1 MGPPIKLTS
10 DKLARK
16 TDLIT
21 YVHKKIHKEMRLKK
35 GSWSLHTILTGD
47 WVGQSDT
54 CGRTNESLKMKVKV
68 NVKSLSHAQLF
79 ANPWIVAYQAP
90 LSKGIKRA
98 T

>member
-1 MGPPIKLTS
+1 M
-10 DKLARK
+10 
-16 TDLIT
+16 
-21 YVHKKIHKEMRLKK
+21 
-35 GSWSLHTILTGD
+35 
-47 WVGQSDT
+47 GQSDT